1 MVGCIYQL
9 RNNRLQKE
17 VIILFGIRV
26 TNGRT
31 SLAVLQ
37 LGDDVL
43 KCGPF
48 VIFSPVRS
56 VTAPFF
62 GFIPV
67 GRDD

>member
-1 MVGCIYQL
+1 M
-9 RNNRLQKE
+9 
-17 VIILFGIRV
+17 IILFGIRV